1 MRENMSDEQPTIE
14 ELLEKRD
21 SLLLLKEAIEKRIA
35 NISEVEKLEVLALSN
50 RATHPQCSFDRKH
63 SKMLYLLALMPDRVS
78 WYFKLREKIHRLAH
92 HH

>member
-1 MRENMSDEQPTIE
+1 MSEEQPTIE

-35 NISEVEKLEVLALSN
+35 NISEVEKLEVEALSN
-50 RATHPQCSFDRKH
+50 RAIQPQCSFDRKY
-63 SKMLYLLALMPDRVS
+63 SKMLYLLALMPEQVS
-78 WYFKLREKIHRLAH
+78 WHFKLREKIHRLVH